1 MGEGDEQCTVCFH
14 VDDLMIT
21 CKNEATVD
29 MVIEKLREEF
39 KTITVHDGPVFSYL
53 GMTFDFAQDGKVKIT
68 MEKYIE
74 DVIDPFKLTLRN
86 RKINVQI
93 FCKDSTKRSG

>member
-1 MGEGDEQCTVCFH
+1 MKAIKDEYV
-14 VDDLMIT
+14 L
-21 CKNEATVD
+21 K
-29 MVIEKLREEF
+29 IES
-39 KTITVHDGPVFSYL
+39 TTTP
-53 GMTFDFAQDGKVKIT
+53 
-68 MEKYIE
+68 EKYIE